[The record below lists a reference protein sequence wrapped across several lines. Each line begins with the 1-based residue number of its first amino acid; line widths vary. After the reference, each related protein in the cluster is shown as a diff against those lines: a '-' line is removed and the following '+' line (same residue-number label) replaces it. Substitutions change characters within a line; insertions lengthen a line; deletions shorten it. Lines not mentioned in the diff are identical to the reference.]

1 MKRDDGS
8 EQWAFTAK
16 RYVDSS
22 PIVVGK
28 RVFVGST
35 DGRLYGLNAET
46 GDKEWEF
53 EAGVE
58 INSSP
63 AVVDGYLVIADARGT
78 VYCFGKK

>member
-1 MKRDDGS
+1 M
-8 EQWAFTAK
+8 
-16 RYVDSS
+16 
-22 PIVVGK
+22 
-28 RVFVGST
+28 GST

-63 AVVDGYLVIADARGT
+63 AVVDGYLVIADARVT
-78 VYCFGKK
+78 VY